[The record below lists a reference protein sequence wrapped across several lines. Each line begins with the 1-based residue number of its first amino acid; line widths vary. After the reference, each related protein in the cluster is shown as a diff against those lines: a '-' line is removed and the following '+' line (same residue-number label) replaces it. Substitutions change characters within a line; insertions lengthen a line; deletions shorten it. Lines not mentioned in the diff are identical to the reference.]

1 MSEPNITDDEL
12 ENLMAELEA
21 QNAEIAAAQQAATVR
36 EEPPHDPNPAA
47 DDAKPETAS
56 AEEPVVAEVETVAAC
71 EDEAGS
77 GETEFGEADLAE
89 LEAELEA
96 AHSAGHA
103 DLPVEAVEA
112 LTKNGTAIDQ
122 EATVPLV
129 KDEATGKLSTPGSA
143 ALSDAA
149 LTEPSVTHAAP
160 SEPVVSER
168 RVVLNEDGSVKQ
180 PAMSFGRE
188 EPRRPTEATGPGS
201 LQHYVDVDQF
211 RDDTR
216 VTEINLDKCMIEQ
229 SGLRAYY
236 GATAARAEAQAARVK
251 AKFEVVEATLYDHH
265 RKELAKMGEKTTEK
279 MVENAVKVDPR
290 WLKAKNMVIEADTI
304 ATINKSLVESLK
316 DRRDM
321 IIQLGADRR
330 DEYKGAARVLAE
342 QGQRDDL
349 RDRAMRAIQGNK
361 AA

>member
-21 QNAEIAAAQQAATVR
+21 QNAEIAAAQSAAAVPAPAAVVEDEPAAETPP
-36 EEPPHDPNPAA
+36 EEPAVEEAAAVEASEAETVPNPV
-47 DDAKPETAS
+47 
-56 AEEPVVAEVETVAAC
+56 AEEDELAA
-71 EDEAGS
+71 
-77 GETEFGEADLAE
+77 

-96 AHSAGHA
+96 EQAAPVSVPAPA
-103 DLPVEAVEA
+103 VAESLPPAAVEA

-122 EATVPLV
+122 EAYIPLEGKTITVT
-129 KDEATGKLSTPGSA
+129 TGKGA

-149 LTEPSVTHAAP
+149 LTEPSATHAAP
-160 SEPVVSER
+160 SEPPEPPV
-168 RVVLNEDGSVKQ
+168 
-180 PAMSFGRE
+180 RE
-188 EPRRPTEATGPGS
+188 EPRRPTEATGPGN
-201 LQHYVDVDQF
+201 LQHYVDVDRF

-216 VTEINLDKCMIEQ
+216 VTEVNLDQCMIEQ

-236 GATAARAEAQAARVK
+236 GAQAARAEAQAARVK

-279 MVENAVKVDPR
+279 MVENAVKIDPR
-290 WLKAKNMVIEADTI
+290 WIKAKNMVIEAETI

-342 QGQRDDL
+342 QGQRDEL
-349 RDRAMRAIQGNK
+349 RDRAVRAMQGR

>member
-21 QNAEIAAAQQAATVR
+21 QNAEIAAAQSAAAVPTPAAVVEDEPVAEALP
-36 EEPPHDPNPAA
+36 EEPAVEETAALEASEAETVPNP
-47 DDAKPETAS
+47 
-56 AEEPVVAEVETVAAC
+56 VAG
-71 EDEAGS
+71 EDE
-77 GETEFGEADLAE
+77 LAA

-96 AHSAGHA
+96 EQTATVSVPASAVTESIP
-103 DLPVEAVEA
+103 PVAVEA
-112 LTKNGTAIDQ
+112 LTKNGTVIDQ
-122 EATVPLV
+122 EVYVPLEGNITV
-129 KDEATGKLSTPGSA
+129 TLPESKAVA
-143 ALSDAA
+143 ALREIE
-149 LTEPSVTHAAP
+149 TPPAP
-160 SEPVVSER
+160 EAVER
-168 RVVLNEDGSVKQ
+168 QLK
-180 PAMSFGRE
+180 RE
-188 EPRRPTEATGPGS
+188 EPRRPTEATGPGN
-201 LQHYVDVDQF
+201 LQHYVDVDRF

-216 VTEINLDKCMIEQ
+216 VTEVNLDQCMIEQ

-236 GATAARAEAQAARVK
+236 GAQAARAEAQAARVK

-279 MVENAVKVDPR
+279 MVENAVKIDPR
-290 WLKAKNMVIEADTI
+290 WIKAKNMVIEAETI

-342 QGQRDDL
+342 QGQRDEL
-349 RDRAMRAIQGNK
+349 RDRAVRAMQGR